1 MAGVGLT
8 EDDLEVAEASVR
20 FAMENCPVEGLLS
33 KEDGTQ
39 VTLDELQALLDRLNE
54 IEGRQAPSVNLGEA
68 LTAQLR
74 NVVDYT
80 SQNCSVEGVT
90 SFHDGRPVP
99 GKSITTL
106 AEKLSRG
113 GKS

>member
-1 MAGVGLT
+1 MAGVDLT

-33 KEDGTQ
+33 KEDGTP

-54 IEGRQAPSVNLGEA
+54 IEGRQAPSVNLSED

-74 NVVDYT
+74 NVIDYT
-80 SQNCSVEGVT
+80 SENCPVEGVT
-90 SFHDGRPVP
+90 SFHDGRPIS

-106 AEKLSRG
+106 AEKLSRRRQA
-113 GKS
+113 

>member
-1 MAGVGLT
+1 MPGVELT
-8 EDDLEVAEASVR
+8 QDDLEVAVASVG

-33 KEDGTQ
+33 KEDGTP

-54 IEGRQAPSVNLGEA
+54 IEGRQAPSVNLSED

-74 NVVDYT
+74 NVIDYT
-80 SQNCSVEGVT
+80 SENCPVEGVT
-90 SFHDGRPVP
+90 SFHDGRPIS

-106 AEKLSRG
+106 AEKLSRRRQA
-113 GKS
+113 